1 MKVFSCI
8 LFLLI
13 FLYWMFP
20 HCFESAW
27 AQSVGSEP
35 IHIEADRM
43 ESDNQ
48 QDIVVFLGHVVA
60 KQGEVVIR
68 ADKMTVNYSTP
79 QNDRSNEAYRPE
91 DEMPSKRQAEPATKR
106 SADNMT
112 QRIKVI
118 FAQGNVKI
126 VKGDWVAVGNSME
139 YYATDRKVVLT
150 GDAKAW
156 QDKNMV
162 TGDHIVLYLDEGKS
176 IVERGGKEGKRVKA
190 FIYPDGEAGSQN

>member
-1 MKVFSCI
+1 
-8 LFLLI
+8 
-13 FLYWMFP
+13 MFP

-79 QNDRSNEAYRPE
+79 QNDRSNEAYRSE
-91 DEMPSKRQAEPATKR
+91 DEMSSERQAEPATER

-162 TGDHIVLYLDEGKS
+162 TGDRIVLYLDEGKS
-176 IVERGGKEGKRVKA
+176 IVERSGKEGKRVKA

>member
-1 MKVFSCI
+1 MKLFSCI
-8 LFLLI
+8 LFLLM
-13 FLYWMFP
+13 FLCGMFP

-27 AQSVGSEP
+27 SQSVGSEP

-60 KQGEVVIR
+60 RQGEIVIR

-79 QNDRSNEAYRPE
+79 QNDRSNEAYRRVDDMSSEPRE
-91 DEMPSKRQAEPATKR
+91 DPAKKP
-106 SADNMT
+106 ADNMT

-139 YYATDRKVVLT
+139 YYATQRKVLLT

-162 TGDHIVLYLDEGKS
+162 TGDSIVLYLDEGKS
-176 IVERGGKEGKRVKA
+176 IVERSGKEGKRVKA
-190 FIYPDGEAGSQN
+190 FIYPDGEAGSQ